1 MSVKKNRVFNA
12 LIELKRKFIESIR
25 PSDYKDYDGKSFT
38 RRRRLDIAGMVLIIL
53 RSNPMPLQIRL
64 DDFFWQIG
72 HKEETVSKQAFS
84 KARTNLDPDIV
95 KASFQLTASTLA
107 SCDDLVLWKNK
118 YRLCA
123 IDGSDI
129 ALESAPAL
137 VEHFGCSGS
146 KKNAATALA
155 SLCYDPLNNIIYD
168 AGLYPYGT
176 SEREA
181 AKAHIQAIRAL
192 PCPKGVKNLFLND
205 RGYPSRELFAELI
218 NAGETFLMRVRK
230 GFNHDFDL
238 VAKKEKVSFTYNGKA
253 YQVRVFN
260 ITLDSGEKEI
270 LVTNLR
276 GKYLKRHE
284 AGELYFK
291 RWGIETK
298 FRSLKSKLELENMS
312 GRRPVTVYQ
321 DFWAKLDLAN
331 TAAALEFATDDAI
344 QEATAGSDSKYE
356 KTTNENR
363 LISNLSDRY
372 LDLMCEPDE
381 EKRLSLFD
389 DLVRDIAAR
398 PEDVKPGR
406 TSPRSLPRK
415 RRFCDRYKR
424 ALR

>member
-1 MSVKKNRVFNA
+1 
-12 LIELKRKFIESIR
+12 
-25 PSDYKDYDGKSFT
+25 
-38 RRRRLDIAGMVLIIL
+38 
-53 RSNPMPLQIRL
+53 
-64 DDFFWQIG
+64 
-72 HKEETVSKQAFS
+72 
-84 KARTNLDPDIV
+84 
-95 KASFQLTASTLA
+95 
-107 SCDDLVLWKNK
+107 
-118 YRLCA
+118 
-123 IDGSDI
+123 
-129 ALESAPAL
+129 
-137 VEHFGCSGS
+137 
-146 KKNAATALA
+146 LA

-181 AKAHIQAIRAL
+181 AKAHIQAVCAL
-192 PCPKGVKNLFLND
+192 PCPKGAKNLFLND

-218 NAGETFLMRVRK
+218 DAGETFLMRVRK

-238 VAKKEKVSFTYNGKA
+238 VAKKEKVAFTYSGRA

-291 RWGIETK
+291 RRGIEAK

-312 GRRPVTVYQ
+312 VGIFAPRKRASPALVRRVLCRRPVTVYQ

-344 QEATAGSDSKYE
+344 EEATAGRDLKYE

-363 LISNLSDRY
+363 LISNFSDRY
-372 LDLMCEPDE
+372 LDLMCESDE

-389 DLVRDIAAR
+389 DLVRDISAR
-398 PEDVKPGR
+398 PEDVRPGR
-406 TSPRSLPRK
+406 TSLRSIPRK
-415 RRFCDRYKR
+415 RRFCDRYR
-424 ALR
+424 RGFALS